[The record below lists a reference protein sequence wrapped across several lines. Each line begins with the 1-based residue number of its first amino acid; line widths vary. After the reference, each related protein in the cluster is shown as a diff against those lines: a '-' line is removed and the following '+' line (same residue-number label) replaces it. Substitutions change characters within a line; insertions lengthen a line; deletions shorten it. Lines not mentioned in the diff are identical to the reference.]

1 MNDFPSSTP
10 LDHSQSGVALVVV
23 LLFMATLAV
32 GGLYSARSALMGE
45 QLARNQLDQQVAR
58 QAAEAALRDAE
69 VDLSLPGG
77 VKPAG
82 ADCSRGAQRPIDN
95 AYAAFQPTCP
105 QGQCRAPNYSALLAM
120 DYAKAGGDDS
130 TGAEAWWPNAKGG
143 LWNNATDKKK
153 MVDGQCETFDGAVPI
168 GTFTGAKAI
177 PAVARQPE
185 YLIEAID
192 KNGRDVFRITARGFG
207 FRTGTEVVLQSY
219 FMVPKL

>member
-1 MNDFPSSTP
+1 MKHRIPSFTRS
-10 LDHSQSGVALVVV
+10 DRHQSGVALVVV

-32 GGLYSARSALMGE
+32 GGLYSARSALLGE
-45 QLARNQLDQQVAR
+45 QLARNQLDIQVAR

-77 VKPAG
+77 VDPTG
-82 ADCSRGAQRPIDN
+82 STCSRGALRPIDN
-95 AYAAFQPTCP
+95 AYAAFQPDCP
-105 QGQCRAPNYSALLAM
+105 GGQCRAPSYSALLAL
-120 DYAKAGGDDS
+120 DYVKAGGDTTKGS
-130 TGAEAWWPNAKGG
+130 EAWWPNDKGG
-143 LWNNATDKKK
+143 LWSNDNDKKTTGK
-153 MVDGQCETFDGAVPI
+153 CATFKGAVPI
-168 GTFTGAKAI
+168 GTYTGAREI